1 MRMAIVARK
10 DGEGAVVC
18 KDGDGIE
25 VIMLT
30 TMIVLS
36 LSLSLSLAQVHTHT
50 CTLHTHTTHRD
61 SLKAGWRQLEVLGV
75 RDREKVGL
83 EL

>member
-36 LSLSLSLAQVHTHT
+36 LSLCRLRRCTHTHVHCT
-50 CTLHTHTTHRD
+50 HTLHTEIHLRQAGD
-61 SLKAGWRQLEVLGV
+61 SWKC
-75 RDREKVGL
+75 
-83 EL
+83 

>member
-30 TMIVLS
+30 TMIIFS
-36 LSLSLSLAQVHTHT
+36 LSLSVACAGAHTHMYT
-50 CTLHTHTTHRD
+50 AHTHYTQRFT
-61 SLKAGWRQLEVLGV
+61 
-75 RDREKVGL
+75 
-83 EL
+83 